1 MCMLSHRVRQLQLMR
16 VSVMM
21 NGCLVCWFLWGLS
34 GSFHPWQAGSLK
46 GANRGDVQLPV
57 VTHSASHP
65 THLRT

>member
-1 MCMLSHRVRQLQLMR
+1 MHVESLSGPVTTDACEHNDEWLFSL
-16 VSVMM
+16 
-21 NGCLVCWFLWGLS
+21 LVLWGLS
-34 GSFHPWQAGSLK
+34 GSLHPWQAGSLK